1 MAFASS
7 DLYSADDSLHIK
19 QQVIS
24 FLQSGEKLENIP
36 ESHLLSPLKD
46 IPAFAITSYYL
57 LENDPAMLKR
67 FYPQISQL
75 VINRFSSLET
85 NKSGLLFGTAGIN
98 NKEGVYLSPY
108 TNSLGNL
115 EVYTLLLISS
125 RIGKHADALEYLLWT
140 YQYSDLITE
149 TFYDYNR
156 DSFFPLDKNGYF
168 IRTYSPELLIPLV
181 LNRKLDQITK
191 ERITNNVFSRWKNSY
206 GKESAQFLE
215 SPLQRAL
222 IINLLSFLDFFP
234 GSESCNTL
242 LSEPQNREGAAPSS
256 PEGKLRDMLRMKRD
270 SGNIF
275 IKDWTVIASM
285 VHLPALLKEKSLVDE
300 KRINLIISE
309 VSEVRQSL
317 RGANMS
323 LDSYIESISTINHLL
338 SEMSQISSVLD
349 SGEKLWKVVD
359 ESRWDSLS
367 PKLRRVI
374 VKSCRI
380 STVELMRA
388 KAQLSEKL
396 SKDDSFELK
405 VHFPPSPII
414 KGNRINF
421 KSTLKTLDNN
431 ADIKRVIFQINGNR
445 WEIGKIGLTPLKPSG
460 KALTFTES
468 FSLPPSAEPGIVE
481 LPLFIDFMTGNK
493 RVEIHKRR
501 SLTIKE
507 GIEITLN
514 YPEGKRLRKNLPL
527 NLILR
532 YNPAYSIQ
540 GVLKGTFCAPLYSQ
554 PELPAGFRISKE
566 SSITKLPL
574 TISYPDF
581 LPPGKFPFS
590 LKVIIGGKSVAKFND
605 ILTNPSDWIHLGPL
619 SGEDRIL
626 KNGSRYQDHI
636 GDSHIGSNK
645 ELIYWNKVP
654 YGAVG
659 NNGEIFLQRLYNGNS
674 GGNCLLYTIM
684 KLKNKKEAFFHIDTS
699 NKISLWVNSNKI
711 FSDITPD
718 NTMANIKLSAG
729 KNSILIAASW
739 DKSPSHISFEITDK
753 SGRPIAGMENTI
765 KGLTLKY
772 ANINTGADK
781 NKKSHESSG
790 SPKEILFSLSRK
802 GCSEISV
809 IGSFNSWNPEINPMK
824 QVEDGKWET
833 RIVLSPGKHTYK
845 FLIDNKLRISD
856 PSRVLEEP
864 DGFGK
869 KNSVLVVK

>member
-1 MAFASS
+1 M
-7 DLYSADDSLHIK
+7 YSAEDNLHIK

-24 FLQSGEKLENIP
+24 FIQSGQNPENLP
-36 ESHLLSPLKD
+36 ESHILSPLKD

-57 LENDPAMLKR
+57 FENDPATLKR
-67 FYPQISQL
+67 FYRQISQL

-85 NKSGLLFGTAGIN
+85 DKSGLLFGSAGIDN
-98 NKEGVYLSPY
+98 REGVYLSPY

-115 EVYTLLLISS
+115 EVYALMLISS
-125 RIGKHADALEYLLWT
+125 RLGKHADVLEYLLWT

-181 LNRKLDQITK
+181 LNRKLDRTTK
-191 ERITNNVFSRWKNSY
+191 KRIINKVLLSRWKNSY
-206 GKESAQFLE
+206 GKESSQFLE
-215 SPLQRAL
+215 SPFQRAL
-222 IINLLSFLDFFP
+222 IINLLSLLDFFP

-242 LSEPQNREGAAPSS
+242 LSSPQNREGADPET
-256 PEGKLRDMLRMKRD
+256 PEGKLIKMLQMKRD
-270 SGNIF
+270 SRDIF

-285 VHLPALLKEKSLVDE
+285 VHLPALLKERSLVDE
-300 KRINLIISE
+300 KRINSIISE
-309 VSEVRQSL
+309 VTKVRQSL
-317 RGANMS
+317 RCADMS
-323 LDSYIESISTINHLL
+323 LDSYIETISTINHLL

-359 ESRWDSLS
+359 ESVWDDLS

-380 STVELMRA
+380 STEELMRA
-388 KAQLSEKL
+388 KADLSEKL
-396 SKDDSFELK
+396 SNGGSFEFR

-414 KGNRINF
+414 KGNRIDF
-421 KSTLKTLDNN
+421 KSTLKSLDKNV
-431 ADIKRVIFQINGNR
+431 DIKRAILQINGNR
-445 WEIGKIGLTPLKPSG
+445 WKIGKVELTSLKPGG

-468 FSLPPSAEPGIVE
+468 FSLPPSAGPGIVE

-501 SLTIKE
+501 SLAIKE

-514 YPEGKRLRKNLPL
+514 YPEGKRLKKGLPL
-527 NLILR
+527 NLILK

-540 GVLKGTFCAPLYSQ
+540 GVLKGTFCAPLDCL
-554 PELPAGFRISKE
+554 PELPAGFRVSKE
-566 SSITKLPL
+566 SGITKLPL
-574 TISYPDF
+574 SITYSDF
-581 LPPGKFPFS
+581 LPPGKFPFT
-590 LKVIIGGKSVAKFND
+590 LNVVIGGKSIARFND
-605 ILTNPSDWIHLGPL
+605 ILTNPSNWIHLGPL
-619 SGEDRIL
+619 SDEDRIL
-626 KNGSRYQDHI
+626 NNGLRYQDRI
-636 GDSHIGSNK
+636 GLSHIGRNK
-645 ELIYWNKVP
+645 ELISWNRVP
-654 YGAVG
+654 QGAMG
-659 NNGEIFLQRLYNGNS
+659 NNGEILLQRIYNGNS
-674 GGNCLLYTIM
+674 GSNCLFYTIM
-684 KLKNKKEAFFHIDTS
+684 KLNDRKEAFFHIDTS
-699 NKISLWVNSNKI
+699 NRISLWVNSNKI
-711 FSDITPD
+711 FSDINPE
-718 NTMANIKLSAG
+718 NTVANMKLKAG

-739 DKSPSHISFEITDK
+739 DKSPSHITLEITDK

-765 KGLTLKY
+765 EGLTLEY
-772 ANINTGADK
+772 ADVDTGTGK
-781 NKKSHESSG
+781 NERGYRHSG

-802 GCSEISV
+802 GCSKISV
-809 IGSFNSWNPEINPMK
+809 IGSFNSWNPDINPMK

-856 PSRVLEEP
+856 PSCVLEEP

-869 KNSVLVVK
+869 KNSVLLIK